1 VGFKEATVAPW
12 FVTDFHAGQARA
24 EHPGFP
30 ARSDNLPGEDKV
42 WSAFFTNVLRG
53 SADGPWYDQT
63 FSTQVDYSRTFSDG
77 GTGLKEAPPTITA
90 TSIAGVN
97 PALEGGGAPDGGF
110 VPTVASPGETAGAIN
125 VDYSSIPALGGQLVT
140 KLQTL
145 GAGLGTNGLL
155 LAPKEA
161 SDLQSTL
168 DAANSSDTCM
178 SPQYPAGM
186 TAWSGDKAS

>member
-1 VGFKEATVAPW
+1 MGFKEATVAPW

-110 VPTVASPGETAGAIN
+110 VPTVASPGETAGAIG
-125 VDYSSIPALGGQLVT
+125 IF
-140 KLQTL
+140 
-145 GAGLGTNGLL
+145 GLSGCDTHLPKERGLL
-155 LAPKEA
+155 ISGNTSNRNSGPFF
-161 SDLQSTL
+161 
-168 DAANSSDTCM
+168 AANIRM
-178 SPQYPAGM
+178 PVYR
-186 TAWSGDKAS
+186 